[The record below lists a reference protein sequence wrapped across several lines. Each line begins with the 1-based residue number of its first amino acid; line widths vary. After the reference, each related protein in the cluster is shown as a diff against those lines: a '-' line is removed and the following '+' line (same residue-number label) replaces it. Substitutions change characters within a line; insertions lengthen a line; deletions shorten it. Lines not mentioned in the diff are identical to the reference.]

1 MSEEVKFPRKWRWT
15 IEGDL
20 PGGKLKKKFIRLNSG
35 PLRDVNNL
43 CIDITIFDVV
53 DWSQEDLLVLQSS
66 VYKDELPELGIFKL
80 TLYDGTAIIMEEW
93 ELIDAYISIFE
104 FNDYDES
111 SSDEI
116 SILMKINYKKVNY
129 KNLG

>member
-1 MSEEVKFPRKWRWT
+1 MNKKWRWT
-15 IEGDL
+15 IEGNL
-20 PGGKLKKKFIRLNSG
+20 PNGKLNKKFIRLNSR

-43 CIDITIFDVV
+43 CIDIIIFDVV

-66 VYKDELPELGIFKL
+66 IYKDEVPSLGIFKL
-80 TLYDGTAIIMEEW
+80 TLYDGTATIMEEW

-111 SSDEI
+111 SSDAA

-129 KNLG
+129 KNLGLLAFI